1 MQKNEINR
9 YGNLC
14 VEMYEILH
22 REAPS
27 DELNFYLSYAQAGKK
42 ILEPLCGSGRFLVPF
57 AQKGL
62 DIFGVDSSREML
74 DKLQAKYPAAKFAF
88 STIENFQTEDKF
100 DYIFITS
107 GSMSLFTDMRECKKN
122 RRQNQS
128 PAESV
133 REICF
138 RRGRGSLPLQRRQ

>member
-42 ILEPLCGSGRFLVPF
+42 ILEPCAAADGFSFRLRKK
-57 AQKGL
+57 AW
-62 DIFGVDSSREML
+62 IFSEWIRHGKCLTSC
-74 DKLQAKYPAAKFAF
+74 KQNTLQQNLLALRLKISKRRIN
-88 STIENFQTEDKF
+88 STI
-100 DYIFITS
+100 Y
-107 GSMSLFTDMRECKKN
+107 L
-122 RRQNQS
+122 
-128 PAESV
+128 
-133 REICF
+133 
-138 RRGRGSLPLQRRQ
+138 

>member
-42 ILEPLCGSGRFLVPF
+42 ILEPLSFQNSKN
-57 AQKGL
+57 A
-62 DIFGVDSSREML
+62 
-74 DKLQAKYPAAKFAF
+74 PAAFA
-88 STIENFQTEDKF
+88 TVLI
-100 DYIFITS
+100 
-107 GSMSLFTDMRECKKN
+107 
-122 RRQNQS
+122 
-128 PAESV
+128 A
-133 REICF
+133 
-138 RRGRGSLPLQRRQ
+138 

>member
-107 GSMSLFTDMRECKKN
+107 GSMSLFTDMRECKKIVGKIK
-122 RRQNQS
+122 
-128 PAESV
+128 ALLK
-133 REICF
+133 I
-138 RRGRGSLPLQRRQ
+138 GRAHV

>member
-57 AQKGL
+57 AQKAW
-62 DIFGVDSSREML
+62 IFSEWIRHGKCLTSC
-74 DKLQAKYPAAKFAF
+74 KQNTLQQNLLALRLKISKRRIN
-88 STIENFQTEDKF
+88 STI
-100 DYIFITS
+100 Y
-107 GSMSLFTDMRECKKN
+107 L
-122 RRQNQS
+122 
-128 PAESV
+128 
-133 REICF
+133 
-138 RRGRGSLPLQRRQ
+138 

>member
-74 DKLQAKYPAAKFAF
+74 DKLQAKYPAAK
-88 STIENFQTEDKF
+88 
-100 DYIFITS
+100 
-107 GSMSLFTDMRECKKN
+107 
-122 RRQNQS
+122 
-128 PAESV
+128 
-133 REICF
+133 
-138 RRGRGSLPLQRRQ
+138 

>member
-42 ILEPLCGSGRFLVPF
+42 ILEPLCASGRFLVPS

-74 DKLQAKYPAAKFAF
+74 DRLQAKYPAQNLPALRLKISKRRIN
-88 STIENFQTEDKF
+88 STI
-100 DYIFITS
+100 Y
-107 GSMSLFTDMRECKKN
+107 L
-122 RRQNQS
+122 
-128 PAESV
+128 
-133 REICF
+133 
-138 RRGRGSLPLQRRQ
+138 

>member
-74 DKLQAKYPAAKFAF
+74 DKLQAKYPAAKFAC

-100 DYIFITS
+100 DYIFITVS
-107 GSMSLFTDMRECKKN
+107 YTHLT
-122 RRQNQS
+122 
-128 PAESV
+128 
-133 REICF
+133 
-138 RRGRGSLPLQRRQ
+138 LPTIA

>member
-100 DYIFITS
+100 DYIYNVGF
-107 GSMSLFTDMRECKKN
+107 DVPVHRYARVQKN